1 MKKTFKRI
9 GLGVAV
15 LVGLFLI
22 LVAGLSIDHARFLT
36 EPHDNSDRGRT
47 DTAVLS
53 PTYETAAEEARVLI
67 ASFLE
72 ENRTPGF
79 SIAVG
84 YKGKLVWAEAEGYAD
99 LATRKPTTTET
110 KFDIGSVAKPLTAIA
125 AMRLVE
131 NGTLS
136 LDQQITAYV
145 PTWPKDYAPITVRQL
160 LSHQAGIRHYGFSYK
175 PINWSYPS
183 FPTEG
188 FWDDHFETSEDAL
201 VIFNTDPLLFEPD
214 SGFRYSTYGYTLAS
228 AAMAGAAG
236 KPFLQIL
243 EDELIK
249 PLGLK
254 NTGADYGLAKV
265 EGRAT
270 GYSRPLIPVFP
281 ENRLI
286 KPPHTDHSYKWAGGG
301 MVSTPTDL
309 VTIGMALI
317 KGDLLGD
324 AARTEMLTRRKL
336 KNGDFNT
343 QHYALGWRIGDFA
356 FPTSEDE
363 KIGVISHGGTPF
375 AGQAMIL
382 IIPEADIV
390 VALALN
396 ARTKAGSRATGSL
409 AAGIA
414 RIFATSQVPAND
426 LERVSAPQSA
436 NVGR

>member
-1 MKKTFKRI
+1 MKKILRRI
-9 GLGVAV
+9 GLGVAL

-22 LVAGLSIDHARFLT
+22 LVTGLSIDHARFLT
-36 EPHDNSDRGRT
+36 EPHDNSDRGST

-53 PTYETAAEEARVLI
+53 PPYETAVAEARVLI

-99 LATRKPTTTET
+99 LTTRRPTTTET
-110 KFDIGSVAKPLTAIA
+110 KFDIGSIAKPLTAIA

-131 NGTLS
+131 KGTLS
-136 LDQQITAYV
+136 LDRPITAYV
-145 PTWPKDYAPITVRQL
+145 PTWPTDYAPITVRQL

-175 PINWSYPS
+175 PINWSHPS

-214 SGFRYSTYGYTLAS
+214 SGFSYSTYGYTLAS

-249 PLGLK
+249 PFGLK
-254 NTGADYGLAKV
+254 NTGADYGLGKV

-281 ENRLI
+281 EDRLI

-309 VTIGMALI
+309 VKIGMALI
-317 KGDLLGD
+317 KGDLLSD
-324 AARTEMLTRRKL
+324 AAKAEMLTRRKL
-336 KNGDFNT
+336 KSGDLNA
-343 QHYALGWRIGDFA
+343 QNYALGWRIRNIG
-356 FPTSEDE
+356 FPTNESEKME
-363 KIGVISHGGTPF
+363 VISHGGSPF

-382 IIPEADIV
+382 IVPEADIV

-396 ARTKAGSRATGSL
+396 AQTEAGSRATWPL
-409 AAGIA
+409 AARIA
-414 RIFATSQVPAND
+414 RIFEALKIPAND
-426 LERVSAPQSA
+426 LGSVSVSHSPNA
-436 NVGR
+436 GR